1 MVGAVSLMI
10 VLLFVAA
17 VLIAAGALVVL
28 KLGLWVVS

>member
-1 MVGAVSLMI
+1 VSFLI

-17 VLIAAGALVVL
+17 VLVAAGALVVL

>member
-1 MVGAVSLMI
+1 MI

>member
-1 MVGAVSLMI
+1 VSFLI